1 MDGSRQSSTGSV
13 PVRSRHV
20 CPWTPSR
27 VLPACGQPRRAGAG
41 LPYARRVRWD
51 RFFDDLEGQLAA
63 EWEAERAALES
74 EAERLRLAR
83 VDLRTRVAALAA
95 NAEGPV
101 GIRLSDGSSLDARIA
116 AVGADWIAAP
126 DADGA
131 RRLWLVPL
139 WSLRGVQAAHGDLLR
154 SARPPERADP
164 LAERVSFALALRD
177 LARRRV
183 GVALG
188 MASTGSDA
196 GGTVTGTIDRVGA
209 DHLDLALH
217 DAGAP
222 RRAADVRAYRL
233 LPLAAVAWVRIDAT
247 VGVPLV

>member
-1 MDGSRQSSTGSV
+1 
-13 PVRSRHV
+13 
-20 CPWTPSR
+20 
-27 VLPACGQPRRAGAG
+27 
-41 LPYARRVRWD
+41 VRWD

-83 VDLRTRVAALAA
+83 IDLRTRVAALAA

-116 AVGADWIAAP
+116 AVGADWLAAP
-126 DADGA
+126 DAEGA

-188 MASTGSDA
+188 VLPAGVDAGVDA

-209 DHLDLALH
+209 DHLDLAVH